1 MSPTPNRT
9 PSFDQ
14 ALLTFRIIGASLG
27 LGVTMFAL
35 VSWFLHLQNG
45 TGDLGIDEALMVNAM
60 LGLAFLAAVAAILFW
75 RARVGPLIDRARAD
89 ADPAR
94 HLAEVQTHVI
104 IVWAMMEMPALLAE
118 VVYFLYGN
126 ALAGVLGVAII
137 WAAVGATWP
146 KREWFAA

>member
-1 MSPTPNRT
+1 MSPAPGRT
-9 PSFDQ
+9 PHFHQ

-27 LGVTMFAL
+27 VGVTMFAF

-45 TGDLGIDEALMVNAM
+45 ASDVGIDEALMVYAM
-60 LGLAFLAAVAAILFW
+60 LGLAFLAAVAAIAFW
-75 RARVGPLIDRARAD
+75 RARVGPLIESARAD

-104 IVWAMMEMPALLAE
+104 IVWAIMEMPALLAE
-118 VVYFLYGN
+118 VVYFLSGN
-126 ALAGVLGVAII
+126 VLAGVLGVAII
-137 WAAVGATWP
+137 WTAIGATWP